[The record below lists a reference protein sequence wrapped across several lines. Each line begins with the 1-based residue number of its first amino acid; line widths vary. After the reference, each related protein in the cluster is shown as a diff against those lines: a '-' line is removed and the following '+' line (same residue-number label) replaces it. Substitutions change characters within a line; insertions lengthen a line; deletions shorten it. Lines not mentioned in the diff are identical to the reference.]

1 MKMKI
6 SENLRVEKLNESK
19 IIDGE
24 NNILFLT
31 AVFVSKLIMF
41 LTKR

>member
-1 MKMKI
+1 MKMEI
-6 SENLRVEKLNESK
+6 SENLRVEKLNEGK

-31 AVFVSKLIMF
+31 AF
-41 LTKR
+41 LSQNWLCF